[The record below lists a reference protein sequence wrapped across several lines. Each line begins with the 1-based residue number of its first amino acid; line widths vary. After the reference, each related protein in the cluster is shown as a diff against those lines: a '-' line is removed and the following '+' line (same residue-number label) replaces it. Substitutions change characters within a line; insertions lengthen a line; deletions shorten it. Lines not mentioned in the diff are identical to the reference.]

1 MKRQPILIVSATR
14 AAPNKFAERPLG
26 RSLPRVKTDGAV
38 VAHVSCDN
46 KTGLSTLYNRHIT
59 PERRHSILVFVH
71 DDVWLDDVFFAM
83 RVRAAMEQFDVVG
96 LAGNT
101 RLLPEA
107 PAWGFKNDAMKW
119 DTGHLTGLVCH
130 GKHPC
135 GEPSVYGP
143 TPAAAQLLDGVL
155 LAANCSALLDAGVR
169 FDEQFDFHFY
179 DLDFSRQANAKGLK
193 VGTWPIGI
201 THVSGGAFGSASWK
215 KARELYRKKWSAA
228 AL

>member
-1 MKRQPILIVSATR
+1 MKKQQILIVSASR
-14 AAPNKFAERPLG
+14 AAPSKFAERPLG

-38 VAHVSCDN
+38 VAHITCDN
-46 KTGLSTLYNRHIT
+46 KTGLPALYNRFIT
-59 PERRHSILVFVH
+59 PEWRHSLLVFVH

-83 RVRAAMEQFDVVG
+83 RVRAAMERFDVVG
-96 LAGNT
+96 VAGNK

-107 PAWGFKNDAMKW
+107 PAWGFKDDAMTW

-130 GKHPC
+130 GKHAC

-155 LAANCSALLDAGVR
+155 LAARCSALLDAGVC
-169 FDEQFDFHFY
+169 FDEQFAFHFY
-179 DLDFSRQANAKGLK
+179 DLDFSRQANAKGLE
-193 VGTWPIGI
+193 VGTWPISV

-215 KARELYRKKWSAA
+215 KARDLYRRKWAVAGS
-228 AL
+228 